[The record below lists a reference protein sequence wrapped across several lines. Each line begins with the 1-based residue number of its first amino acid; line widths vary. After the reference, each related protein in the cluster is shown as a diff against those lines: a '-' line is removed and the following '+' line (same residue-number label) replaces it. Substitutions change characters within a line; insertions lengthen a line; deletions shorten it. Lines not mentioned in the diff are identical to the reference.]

1 MTVCATVTVP
11 PAKFVLA
18 RTLTSEESFRIELE
32 PTVSLGATLSPYI
45 WASSDDAEQIVDRIK
60 ADADIVSVET
70 IDQING
76 GALLQAEWDVDDNEL
91 IRALLASNGSCI
103 SAVGTGD
110 GWELT
115 LRFPRRSDLAE
126 YYTGCKND
134 DLNVSVR
141 SIHDSGWVTD
151 RGTESVLTLPQREAL
166 LCALEEG
173 YFEVPREIT
182 LQRLAEKL
190 DISDTATSQRLRR
203 GTEKLLIE
211 FVNGD
216 RGHD

>member
-18 RTLTSEESFRIELE
+18 RTLTSEESARIELE
-32 PTVSLGATLSPYI
+32 PTVSLDAPLTPYI
-45 WASSDDAEQIVDRIK
+45 WASSDDAEQIVDRIGG
-60 ADADIVSVET
+60 DTDIVSVET

-76 GALLQAEWDVDDNEL
+76 GALLQVEWDIDDNEL
-91 IRALLASNGSCI
+91 IRTLLSSNGSCI

-115 LRFPRRSDLAE
+115 LRCPRRCILAE
-126 YYTGCKND
+126 YYNGCKND
-134 DLNVSVR
+134 DLHVSVR
-141 SIHDSGWVTD
+141 GIHDSGWVTD

-166 LCALEEG
+166 LYALKEG

-211 FVNGD
+211 FVSGD
-216 RGHD
+216 HDHE